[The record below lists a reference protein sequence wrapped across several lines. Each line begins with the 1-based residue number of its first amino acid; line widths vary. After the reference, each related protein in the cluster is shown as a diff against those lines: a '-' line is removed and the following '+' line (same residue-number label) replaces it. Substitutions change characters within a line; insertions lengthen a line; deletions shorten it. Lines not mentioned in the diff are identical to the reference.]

1 MIGMLLWLLRPCESV
16 VNLRSRADNPW
27 EPWYDATF
35 GFVVRAATEERA
47 REIAELSSGAE
58 RKGAW
63 LDSRY
68 STCEVLTA
76 DGAEGLVIEDNH
88 QA

>member
-1 MIGMLLWLLRPCESV
+1 MNDLLLWLLRPRDSV
-16 VNLRSRADNPW
+16 VNLPSSADNPW
-27 EPWYDATF
+27 EPWYDKTF

-47 REIAELSSGAE
+47 REIAESERGAE
-58 RKGAW
+58 HSGAW

-76 DGAEGLVIEDNH
+76 AGVEGLVIEDNR

>member
-1 MIGMLLWLLRPCESV
+1 MKLWLLRPQE
-16 VNLRSRADNPW
+16 NIIDLDDRQANPW
-27 EPWYDATF
+27 APWYDATF

-47 REIAELSSGAE
+47 RELAEHQSGAE

-76 DGAEGLVIEDNH
+76 KGVEGVIIEDNH
-88 QA
+88 AA